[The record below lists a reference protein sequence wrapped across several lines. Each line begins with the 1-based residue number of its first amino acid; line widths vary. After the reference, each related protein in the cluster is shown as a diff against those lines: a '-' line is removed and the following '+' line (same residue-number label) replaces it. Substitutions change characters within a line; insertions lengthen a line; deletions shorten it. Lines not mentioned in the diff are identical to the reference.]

1 MFFNSVNST
10 FLLYLLR
17 AHAPFETITYT
28 FVVVIS
34 QSQALNYF
42 RRHLIVCDKMK
53 EIVLEDKIAI
63 VTGAAQGIGRGIALM
78 LAESGAKVAVVD
90 ISDKID
96 EVVQAISDLGSSG
109 LALKCNVADHEE
121 VHKVSEKVFEKYGR
135 VDILVNNAGI
145 YPFKPFVEMTEENWD
160 KVMNV
165 NVKGIFNFTKAVLP
179 KMIERKYGKIVN
191 LSSVAGEELG
201 YANLVHY
208 SASKA
213 AILGFTRSLA
223 LEVARYGINVNSI
236 CPGAIETPGA
246 AGQISRELYE
256 QTKNSIPLGR
266 WGKPEDIAN
275 TVVFLVS
282 EYASYITGQCIIVDG
297 GLTIAP

>member
-1 MFFNSVNST
+1 
-10 FLLYLLR
+10 
-17 AHAPFETITYT
+17 
-28 FVVVIS
+28 
-34 QSQALNYF
+34 
-42 RRHLIVCDKMK
+42 MK
-53 EIVLEDKIAI
+53 EIVLEGKIAI

-96 EVVQAISDLGSSG
+96 DVVKAIKDLGSSG
-109 LALKCNVADHEE
+109 LALKCNVADYEE
-121 VHKVSEKVFEKYGR
+121 VQKVTKKVFEELGG

-145 YPFKPFVEMTEENWD
+145 YPFKPFVEMTEADWD
-160 KVMNV
+160 KVMDV

-208 SASKA
+208 SSSKS

-223 LEVARYGINVNSI
+223 LEVAKFGVTVNSI

-246 AGQISRELYE
+246 AGQISKELYE
-256 QTKNSIPLGR
+256 QTKNNIPLGR

-275 TVVFLVS
+275 TVIFLVS
-282 EYASYITGQCIIVDG
+282 EYASYITGQCIVVDG
-297 GLTIAP
+297 GLTLAP